1 MAQLSPAMRALVQ
14 PHLVDIEPYDPKFT
28 PTSINLSANENTY
41 PLPAGVRDAIDAALA
56 STPLNRYPD
65 PLSGELR
72 AELARWHGLE
82 PEQVCVG
89 NGGDELLFNVMLAFG
104 GRGRALVTCPP
115 DFSEYAFFASLVETE
130 TISVARDPE
139 SFAPRARGAGGE
151 PRHRDLAEQPYRRPL
166 PARCGG
172 APLRCLPGH
181 RAR

>member
-82 PEQVCVG
+82 PEQG
-89 NGGDELLFNVMLAFG
+89 LRGQ
-104 GRGRALVTCPP
+104 RGRRAALRTCCLPSGGAGARFVTCPP
-115 DFSEYAFFASLVETE
+115 DF
-130 TISVARDPE
+130 
-139 SFAPRARGAGGE
+139 
-151 PRHRDLAEQPYRRPL
+151 
-166 PARCGG
+166 
-172 APLRCLPGH
+172 
-181 RAR
+181 